1 MYEQKHFATGKRK
14 TAIARVRMEPGE
26 GKFVVNDRQLE
37 DYFAGMSA
45 QIASIKQ
52 PLEMTDTAGKY
63 DIYAKV
69 MGGGMTGQA
78 DAVRHG
84 IAKTLLAIDPAT
96 RAVLKRALM
105 LTRDARKKERKK
117 YGQKG
122 ARKRFQYSKR

>member
-26 GKFVVNDRQLE
+26 GKFVVNDKQLE

-84 IAKTLLAIDPAT
+84 IAKTLLAIDPAV
-96 RAVLKRALM
+96 RAVLKRASM
-105 LTRDARKKERKK
+105 LTRDSRKKERKK

-122 ARKRFQYSKR
+122 ARKKFQYSKR

>member
-1 MYEQKHFATGKRK
+1 MYAQKHFATGKRK
-14 TAIARVRMEPGE
+14 TAIARVRMAPGE

-52 PLEMTDTAGKY
+52 PLEMTDTVGKY

-84 IAKTLLAIDPAT
+84 IAKTLLTIDPAT
-96 RAVLKRALM
+96 RAVLKKALM

-122 ARKRFQYSKR
+122 ARNRFQYSKR

>member
-84 IAKTLLAIDPAT
+84 IAKTLLAIDPAVRT
-96 RAVLKRALM
+96 ILKRASM

-117 YGQKG
+117 YGQPG